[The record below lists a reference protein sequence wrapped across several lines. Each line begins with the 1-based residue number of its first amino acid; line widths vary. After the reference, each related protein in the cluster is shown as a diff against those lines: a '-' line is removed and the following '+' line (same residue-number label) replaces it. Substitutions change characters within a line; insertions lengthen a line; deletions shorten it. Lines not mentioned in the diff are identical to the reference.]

1 MVVRLKNT
9 IIESI
14 EDTETRK
21 LKVLNMVS
29 KEEGARVVL
38 ELPEVLC
45 DTMNPQDEVTIVI
58 DSKPIARGPSAK
70 LYAEGKVFRIKE
82 DAGLEVVGAIGGLRL
97 VLTISKPAA
106 SQRKTFDSDKFLL
119 AII

>member
-9 IIESI
+9 TIESI

-21 LKVLNMVS
+21 LKILNMVCRD
-29 KEEGARVVL
+29 EGARVVL

-45 DTMNPQDEVTIVI
+45 DTMKAKDEVNIVI
-58 DSKPIARGPSAK
+58 DSKPIARGPNAK
-70 LYAEGKVFRIKE
+70 LYAEGKLFRIKE
-82 DAGLEVVGAIGGLRL
+82 NAGLEIVGTIGGLKL
-97 VLTISKPAA
+97 VLTISKPTA
-106 SQRKTFDSDKFLL
+106 SQKNTFDSDKFLL

>member
-45 DTMNPQDEVTIVI
+45 DTMSPKDEVTIVI
-58 DSKPIARGPSAK
+58 DSKPITRGPNAK